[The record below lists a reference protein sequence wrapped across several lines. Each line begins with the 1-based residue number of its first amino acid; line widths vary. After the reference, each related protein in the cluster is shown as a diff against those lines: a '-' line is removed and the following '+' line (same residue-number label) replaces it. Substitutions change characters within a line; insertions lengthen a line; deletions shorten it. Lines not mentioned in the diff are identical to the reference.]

1 MHCLKENNFRVIK
14 GDITQIQA
22 DAIVN
27 AVNTFLLGGGD
38 VDGTIH

>member
-27 AVNTFLLGGGD
+27 AANTFLLGGGD